1 MEFIKHFYDN
11 YIALGIDICLF
22 IVILISVIMGW
33 RQGIIAAIF
42 NLVRWVVC
50 VGVSLFAA
58 KPVLGL
64 IREHTGLADSFASH
78 VESLFSTSWV
88 GNKFF
93 NLIPEQLRGGVSEFS
108 EESAAKLA
116 ANLSETIMLVLCFFL
131 VFVAALIITKIIVSA
146 LESIDSDDPGGF
158 TNGLCG
164 GLFGLIRGV
173 LAISILLMIVFPLS
187 SVIDPDASTP
197 VVAGIRES
205 LLCSALYDHNPITY
219 LLELL
224 H

>member
-64 IREHTGLADSFASH
+64 IREHTGLADSFTSH

-93 NLIPEQLRGGVSEFS
+93 NLIPEQLRGGISEFS

-158 TNGLCG
+158 LKSGDEFYFVHSYYAELNPFTVGRATYAGVEFTAAVRRGNLFATQFHPEKSGRTGL
-164 GLFGLIRGV
+164 
-173 LAISILLMIVFPLS
+173 
-187 SVIDPDASTP
+187 
-197 VVAGIRES
+197 S
-205 LLCSALYDHNPITY
+205 LLRAFLAGK
-219 LLELL
+219 
-224 H
+224 